1 MLKNEPKK
9 HVPRLHIMKKTEKR
23 QILVDHYFDFYLMA
37 VAMLKDDQDAKD
49 AVQDAVVNTMV
60 HHNVKDPYFY
70 CRQTLKNKCID
81 MLKHNSRLNKID
93 EWMLVSDPEHEEQLS
108 VLRKVKNELS
118 FLDRAVIELHYE
130 ENYTV
135 DDIAQKVG
143 ISVAK
148 TKRIIAKTKD
158 YLKKRMEEEL

>member
-1 MLKNEPKK
+1 M
-9 HVPRLHIMKKTEKR
+9 
-23 QILVDHYFDFYLMA
+23 DHL
-37 VAMLKDDQDAKD
+37 
-49 AVQDAVVNTMV
+49 
-60 HHNVKDPYFY
+60 
-70 CRQTLKNKCID
+70 
-81 MLKHNSRLNKID
+81 
-93 EWMLVSDPEHEEQLS
+93 
-108 VLRKVKNELS
+108 LRCPLLRIPTFLFAQQWLPHVKNELS